1 MLELLAEDVY
11 VTMIPVK
18 PVAKNLCL
26 LYATITAYRLCP
38 NRGRSIVCDTG
49 LWLIS
54 AGGYL
59 FVSTVCDGQ
68 LKWICASGR
77 TSTVFDVPLNGR
89 SSPVMQVMNNW
100 CLLYTPSHA
109 PVGADRQWSTVF
121 DARLN
126 GRESLV
132 LPGMNNGCL
141 LDATSETPDRC

>member
-26 LYATITAYRLCP
+26 LYATITVYRLCP
-38 NRGRSIVCDTG
+38 NRGRSIVCDIG
-49 LWLIS
+49 LWLIR

-77 TSTVFDVPLNGR
+77 TVYCIRRAVKWPFLAGYAGYEQLVSTVYAKPRTGR
-89 SSPVMQVMNNW
+89 
-100 CLLYTPSHA
+100 C
-109 PVGADRQWSTVF
+109 
-121 DARLN
+121 
-126 GRESLV
+126 
-132 LPGMNNGCL
+132 
-141 LDATSETPDRC
+141 